1 MLIRIFLLFT
11 TLRVSIKQE
20 KLSKVRRCSEKKIT
34 IKDSKTLSS
43 QYLRA
48 GIDGDD
54 LLANRIR
61 ESFCPRQQMTLVCS
75 LAFSDFFCFFS
86 CFHILKDLPKTPQ
99 ITLKETKTELQPTLL
114 HSLVEFSPLHHIPPV
129 SINIETVILITNTI
143 TFLP

>member
-1 MLIRIFLLFT
+1 MQWKKNNNNFLIWAT
-11 TLRVSIKQE
+11 E
-20 KLSKVRRCSEKKIT
+20 
-34 IKDSKTLSS
+34 SKTLSS

-75 LAFSDFFCFFS
+75 LAFSDFFCLFS

-143 TFLP
+143 TFLPLKKCKILI